1 MEPFMRI
8 IKKDKP
14 WKWDND
20 KKRLFKEVKEK
31 FMEEPILKI
40 Y

>member
-1 MEPFMRI
+1 MELFTRMT
-8 IKKDKP
+8 KKDKP
-14 WKWDND
+14 WKWDNN

-31 FMEEPILKI
+31 FTEEPILKI